1 MNTQT
6 TTPTAYQVKTIDIN
20 CKQWF
25 DKVNG
30 NSYFAGLIIL
40 NFGQPNQEE
49 IKMPFQY
56 GYGDF
61 YIHEALET
69 LQVLGYITVTHTA
82 DLREHGII
90 VRSNIQRGCKKREL
104 MEY

>member
-6 TTPTAYQVKTIDIN
+6 TKQVKVNTIDIN
-20 CKQWF
+20 ALQWF

-30 NSYFAGLIIL
+30 NSYFAGSITL

-49 IKMPFQY
+49 IKIPFQY

-61 YIHEALET
+61 YRYKALEM
-69 LQVLGYITVTHTA
+69 LQDLGYITETHTA
-82 DLREHGII
+82 ALRDSGII
-90 VRSNIQRGCKKREL
+90 LRSLIQKGCKKRDL
-104 MEY
+104 MQF

>member
-6 TTPTAYQVKTIDIN
+6 TNAIQVNTIDIN
-20 CKQWF
+20 ALQWF

-30 NSYFAGLIIL
+30 NSYFAGSIIL
-40 NFGQPNQEE
+40 NFGQPNEEE

-61 YIHEALET
+61 YRYKALEM
-69 LQVLGYITVTHTA
+69 LQNLGYISETHTSA
-82 DLREHGII
+82 LRD
-90 VRSNIQRGCKKREL
+90 SNIILRSLIQKGCKKRDL
-104 MEY
+104 MQF

>member
-1 MNTQT
+1 MKTQKT
-6 TTPTAYQVKTIDIN
+6 ATAYKVNTIDIN
-20 CKQWF
+20 ALEWF
-25 DKVNG
+25 DKANG
-30 NSYFAGLIIL
+30 NSYFAGSITL

-61 YIHEALET
+61 YRYEALET

-82 DLREHGII
+82 DLRDHGII
-90 VRSNIQRGCKKREL
+90 VRSFIQRGCKKRDL
-104 MEY
+104 MQF